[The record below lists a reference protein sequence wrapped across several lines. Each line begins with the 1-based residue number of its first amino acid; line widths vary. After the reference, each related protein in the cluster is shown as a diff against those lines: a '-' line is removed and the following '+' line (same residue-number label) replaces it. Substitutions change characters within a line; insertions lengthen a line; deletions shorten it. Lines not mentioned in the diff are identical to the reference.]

1 MAHPSLSRRDLFLGA
16 TAATITLG
24 VSRTAGAAPDV
35 RPFEYDDVSV
45 AELAERLK
53 AGSLYSRVLTAKY
66 LERINDIDRKGPEL
80 ASVIEVNP
88 DAAAIAEALDR
99 ERRDKGPRGPL
110 HGIPVL
116 IKDNIDT
123 KDKMQTT
130 AGSLALDRLEA
141 GRRTRR
147 RPQAARGRGGH
158 PRQDEPERVGQLPR
172 LQLDQRLERPRGA
185 DEEPLRP
192 RPQSFWLQLRFRR
205 GRRREPV
212 RCRNRNGDGWVDR
225 QPVVGLRYRRAQADG
240 RPRQPRRDHP
250 DLRTRRTRP
259 ARWDEPS
266 ATSRSCWA

>member
-16 TAATITLG
+16 AAATITLG

-88 DAAAIAEALDR
+88 DAAEIAEALDR

-123 KDKMQTT
+123 SGQDADHGRV
-130 AGSLALDRLEA
+130 AGPHRLEA
-141 GRRTRR
+141 GQGLDG
-147 RPQAARGRGGH
+147 RPQAPRRRGGH

-172 LQLDQRLERPRGA
+172 LQLDQRLERSRGA
-185 DEEPLRP
+185 HEEPARP
-192 RPQSFWLQLRFRR
+192 RP
-205 GRRREPV
+205 
-212 RCRNRNGDGWVDR
+212 
-225 QPVVGLRYRRAQADG
+225 
-240 RPRQPRRDHP
+240 
-250 DLRTRRTRP
+250 
-259 ARWDEPS
+259 
-266 ATSRSCWA
+266 